1 MTVRISGTNTTAAP
15 GFQGGDSDTGIRP
28 GTNEIE
34 FVTGGSVAATFN
46 SSGNLVFQ
54 ILKVLTSLPHLILRV
69 VVLPL
74 FLMIMR
80 RAHLH
85 QLLKLLVLNLHTPLN
100 KDFTQK
106 LATWFIYGLI

>member
-46 SSGNLVFQ
+46 SSGNLVFPDTQ
-54 ILKVLTSLPHLILRV
+54 GIDFSASEGSGASSSILDDYEEGT
-69 VVLPL
+69 
-74 FLMIMR
+74 F
-80 RAHLH
+80 
-85 QLLKLLVLNLHTPLN
+85 TPV
-100 KDFTQK
+100 FRG
-106 LATWFIYGLI
+106 ATTAGTYTGTFNGY